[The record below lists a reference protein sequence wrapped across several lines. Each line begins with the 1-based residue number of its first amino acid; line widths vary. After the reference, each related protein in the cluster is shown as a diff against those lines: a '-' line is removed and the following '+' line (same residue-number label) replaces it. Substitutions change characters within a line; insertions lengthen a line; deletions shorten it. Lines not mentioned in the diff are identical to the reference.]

1 LPQSNDRIIAHME
14 SQVGAWEVA
23 GDPRAVFLSCYLL
36 MTRNVLE
43 AIEGGEFHDPAWVK
57 GLMERFAAYYFVA
70 VEAYDRSP
78 DAAPAVWQFAH
89 QVSLSPDSLP
99 LQKVLT
105 GVNAHIN
112 YDLVLCLADVLAP
125 EWGGL
130 SDDARAA
137 RYRDHCHVNAVIGRT
152 IDAVQ
157 DQVLEP
163 SMPVMS
169 LVDALFGS
177 LDERLVSRLI
187 TNWREEVWQNATR
200 MLCSA
205 DPAER
210 DAVASEVEEAA
221 LRIGRLIA

>member
-1 LPQSNDRIIAHME
+1 
-14 SQVGAWEVA
+14 
-23 GDPRAVFLSCYLL
+23 
-36 MTRNVLE
+36 
-43 AIEGGEFHDPAWVK
+43 
-57 GLMERFAAYYFVA
+57 
-70 VEAYDRSP
+70 
-78 DAAPAVWQFAH
+78 
-89 QVSLSPDSLP
+89 
-99 LQKVLT
+99 
-105 GVNAHIN
+105 
-112 YDLVLCLADVLAP
+112 
-125 EWGGL
+125 
-130 SDDARAA
+130 
-137 RYRDHCHVNAVIGRT
+137 
-152 IDAVQ
+152 VQ